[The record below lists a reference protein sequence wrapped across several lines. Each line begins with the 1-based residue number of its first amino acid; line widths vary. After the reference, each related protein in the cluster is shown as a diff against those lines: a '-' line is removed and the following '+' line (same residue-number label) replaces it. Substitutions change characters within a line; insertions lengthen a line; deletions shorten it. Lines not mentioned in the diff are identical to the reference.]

1 MAHNRSRQLLFVCF
15 VCCLLDAA
23 QLSAQ
28 HGEQPSGRT
37 DAVYPIY
44 GGIRQW
50 GAIDRHG
57 TVLVEPTYERVS
69 DGFLPLTNGSDG
81 CIGQEG
87 LLLINPDEWC
97 YVDSRGAHRM
107 KPLMSDR
114 PPSITNV
121 GKSLFIIKSSRRTG
135 PGYRDVKVISLAY
148 DPYKIWNPPNGVFPE
163 GRLSEGLLAVK
174 RDGKYGFAERNGEL
188 VIAPQFQR
196 AFYFSEGLASV
207 MVDGKWGYINKKG
220 TMVIAPQF
228 HRCNEFAE
236 GLALVT
242 REGKRRWFFIK
253 RDGKKSHA
261 LASPRW
267 TCFDEG
273 LAPVYDD
280 ESGMVGYCDNTNRW
294 RIPPTFKRAGS
305 FSAGLAKAYGVDPTE
320 SGYIDKTGNLQIRLP
335 NADALYSF
343 SHGLACVRIR
353 NGAEGYI
360 NRKGEWV
367 YRRR

>member
-1 MAHNRSRQLLFVCF
+1 V
-15 VCCLLDAA
+15 

-37 DAVYPIY
+37 DAVYPID

-57 TVLVEPTYERVS
+57 TVLVEPTYEQVS
-69 DGFLPLTNGSDG
+69 DGFLPLTKAVDG

-97 YVDSRGAHRM
+97 YVDSKGAHRM

-114 PPSITNV
+114 PSSITNV

-135 PGYRDVKVISLAY
+135 PGHRDLKLISLAF

-163 GRLSEGLLAVK
+163 GCLSEGLLAVM
-174 RDGKYGFAERNGEL
+174 RDGKYGFAKRNGEL
-188 VIAPQFQR
+188 VIAPQFQQ
-196 AFYFSEGLASV
+196 AFYFSEGLAPV

-220 TMVIAPQF
+220 AMVIAPQF
-228 HRCNEFAE
+228 RRCNKFAE

-242 REGKRRWFFIK
+242 REGEDKWFFIN
-253 RDGKKSHA
+253 RDGKESHA
-261 LASPRW
+261 WQYYRVP
-267 TCFDEG
+267 FDEG
-273 LAPVYDD
+273 LAPVYDN
-280 ESGMVGYCDNTNRW
+280 ESEMVGYCDNTNRW
-294 RIPPTFKRAGS
+294 RIPPKFKRAGS
-305 FSAGLAKAYGVDPTE
+305 FNAGLAKAYGVDPTE
-320 SGYIDKTGNLQIRLP
+320 SGFIDKTGNLQIRLP
-335 NADALYSF
+335 NADVLYSF
-343 SHGLACVRIR
+343 SHDLACVRIR
-353 NGAEGYI
+353 DGAEGYI